1 MNRAN
6 PYRDRGEFA
15 KMAVFQH
22 RSTTHSKTGDENKGE
37 NLHPNLFWTRESIVD
52 LKTNFH
58 SSVVASRQVCSHG
71 L

>member
-6 PYRDRGEFA
+6 PPRDRGEFV

-22 RSTTHSKTGDENKGE
+22 RSTTHSETGDENKGE

-52 LKTNFH
+52 LINTFH
-58 SSVVASRQVCSHG
+58 SFVVASRQVCYHG